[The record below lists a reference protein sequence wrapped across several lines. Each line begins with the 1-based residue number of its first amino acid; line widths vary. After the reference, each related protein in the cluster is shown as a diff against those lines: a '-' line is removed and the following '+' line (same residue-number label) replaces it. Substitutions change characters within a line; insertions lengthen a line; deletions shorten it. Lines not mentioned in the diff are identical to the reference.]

1 MRSSREMKLIDMSIF
16 FPRRVTKVPEMVKI
30 NGYRGCSLLRFRR
43 FNTWDHFEGVI
54 LQRDYFEGVV
64 ENSTGNNTKRVDLPK
79 ERNPRIMKNERLKKV
94 LEKKDKLLEERIRPR
109 VAKLQ
114 QFIGD
119 RMLLL
124 TTELVSILCGSSD
137 FSVIID
143 GNDSKT
149 SVFESQKLRLLGKLT
164 YNMAR
169 DQLVFGDEQYLS
181 STLTEVQT
189 SLTALNE
196 DDKIIPLFMR
206 KNLIYNSVIPFMGV
220 MKYGL
225 IKDTN
230 VITEAKTRISDLSAI
245 GTFYTMIGVLVVKYG
260 TKHVEELLLGP
271 KVINGNSGVLSIVTE
286 MLRIRQ
292 V

>member
-1 MRSSREMKLIDMSIF
+1 
-16 FPRRVTKVPEMVKI
+16 MVKI
-30 NGYRGCSLLRFRR
+30 NGYRGCSLLRVRR

-54 LQRDYFEGVV
+54 LQRDYFEGVENDSMKRV
-64 ENSTGNNTKRVDLPK
+64 NSTKRNFPR

-114 QFIGD
+114 QFVGD
-119 RMLLL
+119 KMPLL

-230 VITEAKTRISDLSAI
+230 VITEVKTRISDLSAI

-260 TKHVEELLLGP
+260 TKNVEEILLGP

>member
-1 MRSSREMKLIDMSIF
+1 
-16 FPRRVTKVPEMVKI
+16 MVKM
-30 NGYRGCSLLRFRR
+30 NGYRGCSLLRLRR
-43 FNTWDHFEGVI
+43 FSTWDYVEGVI
-54 LQRDYFEGVV
+54 LQRDHFEGD
-64 ENSTGNNTKRVDLPK
+64 ENDIKKRVNDIKKRVNDLPRD
-79 ERNPRIMKNERLKKV
+79 RNPRIMKNERIKKV

-109 VAKLQ
+109 VVKLQ
-114 QFIGD
+114 QFVGD
-119 RMLLL
+119 KMPLL

-143 GNDSKT
+143 GNDNKT
-149 SVFESQKLRLLGKLT
+149 SVFESQKLRLLGKFT

-181 STLTEVQT
+181 SSLTEVQT

-196 DDKIIPLFMR
+196 DEKIIPLFMR
-206 KNLIYNSVIPFMGV
+206 KNLIYSSVIPFMGV

-230 VITEAKTRISDLSAI
+230 VITEAKTRISDISAV
-245 GTFYTMIGVLVVKYG
+245 GTFYTMIGLLVVKYG
-260 TKHVEELLLGP
+260 TKNVEEMLLGP

-292 V
+292 G